1 MSVRF
6 FIVWLTA
13 LGVGAFVSMW
23 VYPVLG
29 VLLAL
34 ALVSLNVFFP
44 QKQVNLAVVNPASLD
59 DDQEVVDSL
68 QEMGECIEQVVTESV
83 NDLDALHK
91 MEKDALD
98 TLAHSFVSLKGQIE
112 KQQSLVSGLLISGN
126 GSSKHSGQSHMS
138 DFAKSTLDTM
148 NHFVEITVKMSEDS
162 MEMLNRVSALSDAMP
177 ALLQTL
183 NDIDTIAKQTNL
195 LALNAAIEAARAG
208 DSGRGFSVVADEVR
222 ALSNRSATFSKSI
235 QDNLNQMNADIITL
249 VEDVRKIASKD
260 MTFIM
265 ESKQEVQQAID
276 RLLDKANED
285 ERVTQEMDVIARDLM
300 VAVFNAMRAMQF
312 QDMSSQTIQHT
323 IEEQKHLLFLTAAL
337 KNDKKNL
344 DDTALEKSLHAFK
357 DERRRRKSNPVSASS
372 MKSGDIDLF

>member
-1 MSVRF
+1 
-6 FIVWLTA
+6 
-13 LGVGAFVSMW
+13 
-23 VYPVLG
+23 
-29 VLLAL
+29 
-34 ALVSLNVFFP
+34 
-44 QKQVNLAVVNPASLD
+44 
-59 DDQEVVDSL
+59 
-68 QEMGECIEQVVTESV
+68 
-83 NDLDALHK
+83 
-91 MEKDALD
+91 
-98 TLAHSFVSLKGQIE
+98 
-112 KQQSLVSGLLISGN
+112 
-126 GSSKHSGQSHMS
+126 MS

-148 NHFVEITVKMSEDS
+148 NHFVEITVKMSDDS
-162 MEMLNRVSALSDAMP
+162 MEMLNRVSALSDGMP

-222 ALSNRSATFSKSI
+222 ALSNRSASFSKSI

-276 RLLDKANED
+276 RLLDKAHAD
-285 ERVTQEMDVIARDLM
+285 ERVTQEMDVIAQDLM
-300 VAVFNAMRAMQF
+300 AAVFSAMRAMQF
-312 QDMSSQTIQHT
+312 QDMSGQTLRHT
-323 IEEQKHLLFLTAAL
+323 IDEQKHLLFLTSAL

-344 DDTALEKSLHAFK
+344 DDTALEKSLFAFK
-357 DERRRRKSNPVSASS
+357 EERRQRKSNPVSASS

>member
-6 FIVWLTA
+6 FIVWLAA
-13 LGVGAFVSMW
+13 LGIGAFVSMW
-23 VYPVLG
+23 IYPVLG

-34 ALVSLNVFFP
+34 AIVSLNVFFP
-44 QKQVNLAVVNPASLD
+44 QKQVSLGVVNPASLD

-98 TLAHSFVSLKGQIE
+98 TLAQSFVSLKGQIE
-112 KQQSLVSGLLISGN
+112 KQQLLVSGLLISG
-126 GSSKHSGQSHMS
+126 SDPSKHSGQSHMS

-162 MEMLNRVSALSDAMP
+162 MEMLNRVSALSDGMP

-276 RLLDKANED
+276 RLLDKAHED
-285 ERVTQEMDVIARDLM
+285 EQVTKDMDVIAQDLM
-300 VAVFNAMRAMQF
+300 AAVFNAMRAMQF

-323 IEEQKHLLFLTAAL
+323 IEEQRHLLFLTAAL
-337 KNDKKNL
+337 KNEKKNL
-344 DDTALEKSLHAFK
+344 DDMALEKSLRAFK